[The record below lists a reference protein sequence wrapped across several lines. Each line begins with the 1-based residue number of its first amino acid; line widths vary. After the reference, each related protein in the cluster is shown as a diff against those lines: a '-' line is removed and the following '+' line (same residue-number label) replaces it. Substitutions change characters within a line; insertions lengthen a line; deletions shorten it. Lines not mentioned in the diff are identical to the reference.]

1 MTSCECNFNPFL
13 VLIWSFYALQI
24 ECSQMADMANEIVKT
39 NGYSNGE
46 YLLSLT
52 YSLLFIH
59 IVLSWLWNIKI
70 VLLCAVITV
79 IKGKVEEIELPV
91 PKVDVIISEWMGYFL
106 LFENMLNTVLY
117 ARDKWLVSNP
127 FLCNYN
133 VQIFVHSRF
142 CLAMSSSDLV
152 DSVWTFWGVLL
163 ILCYCDVRLM
173 MERSYRTEPLC
184 ILLQSKMRNI
194 RKIKLNV
201 SSAVHGA

>member
-1 MTSCECNFNPFL
+1 MGLLTRIFFPVILTRCECTFKFWLQSFSLLIYIDTLLPVYFSVTLTSCECNFNPFL
-13 VLIWSFYALQI
+13 VLICWSFYALQI

-117 ARDKWLVSNP
+117 ARDKWLVS
-127 FLCNYN
+127 
-133 VQIFVHSRF
+133 
-142 CLAMSSSDLV
+142 D
-152 DSVWTFWGVLL
+152 
-163 ILCYCDVRLM
+163 
-173 MERSYRTEPLC
+173 PL
-184 ILLQSKMRNI
+184 
-194 RKIKLNV
+194 
-201 SSAVHGA
+201 